1 MKIVCLL
8 MALFV
13 LAGCGIESASTA
25 VTAAALKKQ
34 EVEQGRKTLEQFQ
47 QKLDQANQAA
57 QQRAEQ
63 AAGDK

>member
-1 MKIVCLL
+1 MKTIGLL
-8 MALFV
+8 VVLLV

-25 VTAAALKKQ
+25 ATAAALKKQ

-47 QKLDQANQAA
+47 QKLDQANQTA
-57 QQRAEQ
+57 QQRTEQ

>member
-1 MKIVCLL
+1 MKTVSLL
-8 MALFV
+8 VALLV

-25 VTAAALKKQ
+25 ATAAALKKQ

-47 QKLDQANQAA
+47 QKLDQANQVA